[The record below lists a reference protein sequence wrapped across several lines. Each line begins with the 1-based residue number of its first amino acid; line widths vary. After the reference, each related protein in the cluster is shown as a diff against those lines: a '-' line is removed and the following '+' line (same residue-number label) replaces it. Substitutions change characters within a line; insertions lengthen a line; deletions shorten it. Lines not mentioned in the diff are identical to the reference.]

1 MKGSGKILIL
11 IAVLTLSML
20 FYVHLQIASV
30 LVSIDIHKSSRAL
43 AAKQELLRKFQFKVD
58 QLRAPRLLEA
68 KMKRHD
74 MELTIPNRVQVVEVP
89 PVPSLAIPSAPAQKV
104 SRTLSAEVSS
114 FLGRWIQTAQ
124 AKTDLSS

>member
-11 IAVLTLSML
+11 IAVVASAML
-20 FYVHLQIASV
+20 FYVHLQVASV
-30 LVSIDIHKSSRAL
+30 LVSFDIQKSSRAV
-43 AAKQELLRKFQFKVD
+43 AEKQELLRRFQYKVD
-58 QLRAPRLLEA
+58 QLRAPRLLEE

-74 MELTIPNRVQVVEVP
+74 MGLALPNKIQVYEVP
-89 PVPSLAIPSAPAQKV
+89 PVPELMIPVAHEQKAPQTF
-104 SRTLSAEVSS
+104 SSEVSN

>member
-11 IAVLTLSML
+11 IAALTCAML
-20 FYVHLQIASV
+20 FYVHLQVASV
-30 LVSIDIHKSSRAL
+30 LVSFDIHKSSRA
-43 AAKQELLRKFQFKVD
+43 AAEKQELLHRFRYKVD
-58 QLRAPRLLEA
+58 QLRAPRLLEE

-74 MELTIPNRVQVVEVP
+74 MGLALPGKIQVVEVP
-89 PVPSLAIPSAPAQKV
+89 MMPDLVILSEHQQKAT
-104 SRTLSAEVSS
+104 RTFSAEVSS

>member
-11 IAVLTLSML
+11 IALLACPLL
-20 FYVHLQIASV
+20 FYVHLQVASV
-30 LVSIDIHKSSRAL
+30 LVSFDIHRSSRHVAE
-43 AAKQELLRKFQFKVD
+43 KQELLRRFQYKVD
-58 QLRAPRLLEA
+58 QLRAPRLLEE

-74 MELTIPNRVQVVEVP
+74 MGLALPDKVQVVEVP
-89 PVPSLAIPSAPAQKV
+89 PVPEVLMPISQNQKV
-104 SRTLSAEVSS
+104 VRTFSSEVSS

>member
-11 IAVLTLSML
+11 IAVVASAML
-20 FYVHLQIASV
+20 FYVHLQVASV
-30 LVSIDIHKSSRAL
+30 LVSFDIQKSSRAV
-43 AAKQELLRKFQFKVD
+43 AEKQELLRRFQYKVD
-58 QLRAPRLLEA
+58 QLRAPRLLEE

-74 MELTIPNRVQVVEVP
+74 MGLALPNKIQVVEVP
-89 PVPSLAIPSAPAQKV
+89 PVPELAIPVSQEQKAT
-104 SRTLSAEVSS
+104 RTLSSEVSS

>member
-1 MKGSGKILIL
+1 MKGSGKILVL
-11 IAVLTLSML
+11 IAVLTCAML
-20 FYVHLQIASV
+20 FYVHLQVGCV
-30 LVSIDIHKSSRAL
+30 LVSFDIHKRSNAL
-43 AAKQELLRKFQFKVD
+43 AEKQEMLRKFQFKVD

-74 MELTIPNRVQVVEVP
+74 MGLAIPNKIQVVEVP
-89 PVPSLAIPSAPAQKV
+89 PVSELVIPAASGSKV
-104 SRTLSAEVSS
+104 ARTFSSKVTS

>member
-11 IAVLTLSML
+11 IAVFACAML
-20 FYVHLQIASV
+20 FYVHLQVASV
-30 LVSIDIHKSSRAL
+30 LISFDIHKSSRA
-43 AAKQELLRKFQFKVD
+43 AAGKQELLHRFQYKID
-58 QLRAPRLLEA
+58 QLRAPRLLEE

-74 MELTIPNRVQVVEVP
+74 MGLALPGKIQVVEVP
-89 PVPSLAIPSAPAQKV
+89 GMPNLAILPAQRQKAP
-104 SRTLSAEVSS
+104 RTFSAEVSN

>member
-11 IAVLTLSML
+11 IAAVTCAML
-20 FYVHLQIASV
+20 FYVHLQVASV
-30 LVSIDIHKSSRAL
+30 LVSFDIHKNSRAV
-43 AAKQELLRKFQFKVD
+43 AEKQELLHRFQFKVD

-74 MELTIPNRVQVVEVP
+74 MGLALPNRIQVVEVP
-89 PVPSLAIPSAPAQKV
+89 PVPELLIPAAQEKKAA
-104 SRTLSAEVSS
+104 RTFSSEVSS

>member
-11 IAVLTLSML
+11 IAILACAML
-20 FYVHLQIASV
+20 FYVHLQISSV
-30 LVSIDIHKSSRAL
+30 IVSFGIHKSSRNVAE
-43 AAKQELLRKFQFKVD
+43 KQELLRRFQYKVD

-68 KMKRHD
+68 RMKRHE
-74 MELTIPNRVQVVEVP
+74 MGLALPNKVQVVEVP
-89 PVPSLAIPSAPAQKV
+89 SAPEIAIPMAQSQKV
-104 SRTLSAEVSS
+104 VRTFSSEVSS

>member
-11 IAVLTLSML
+11 IAIVTCALL
-20 FYVHLQIASV
+20 FFVHLQVASL
-30 LVSIDIHKSSRAL
+30 LVSFDIHKSSRAL
-43 AAKQELLRKFQFKVD
+43 AEKQELLRRFQFKVD
-58 QLRAPRLLEA
+58 QLRAPRLLEE

-74 MELTIPNRVQVVEVP
+74 MGLTLPNKVQVVEVP
-89 PVPSLAIPSAPAQKV
+89 PVSELVIPVASEQKV
-104 SRTLSAEVSS
+104 TRTFSSEVTS

>member
-11 IAVLTLSML
+11 IAILTCAML
-20 FYVHLQIASV
+20 FYVHLQVASV
-30 LVSIDIHKSSRAL
+30 LVSFDIHRSSRAL
-43 AAKQELLRKFQFKVD
+43 DEKQELLRKFQYKVD
-58 QLRAPRLLEA
+58 QLRAPRLLEE

-74 MELTIPNRVQVVEVP
+74 MGLAIPNRIQVVEVP
-89 PVPSLAIPSAPAQKV
+89 PVSELVIPKASERKV
-104 SRTLSAEVSS
+104 ARTLSSEVTS

>member
-1 MKGSGKILIL
+1 MKGSGKILVL
-11 IAVLTLSML
+11 IGIVTCSML

-30 LVSIDIHKSSRAL
+30 LVSLEIHKSSRAL
-43 AAKQELLRKFQFKVD
+43 AEKQELVRRFQFKVD

-74 MELTIPNRVQVVEVP
+74 MGLALPNKIQVVEVP
-89 PVPSLAIPSAPAQKV
+89 PVQQFVIPVASEQKV
-104 SRTLSAEVSS
+104 TRTFSSEVSN

-124 AKTDLSS
+124 AKTDLAS

>member
-1 MKGSGKILIL
+1 MKGSGKVLIL
-11 IAVLTLSML
+11 IATLTCSML
-20 FYVHLQIASV
+20 LFVHLQIASV
-30 LVSIDIHKSSRAL
+30 LVSLDIHKNSRAV
-43 AAKQELLRKFQFKVD
+43 AEKQELLRRFQYKVD

-74 MELTIPNRVQVVEVP
+74 MGLALPNKIQVVEIP
-89 PVPSLAIPSAPAQKV
+89 PVPELAIPASQEHKAT
-104 SRTLSAEVSS
+104 RTLSSEVSS

>member
-1 MKGSGKILIL
+1 MKGSGKILIGITFL
-11 IAVLTLSML
+11 MGLTL

-30 LVSIDIHKSSRAL
+30 LISFDIHKSSRAV
-43 AAKQELLRKFQFKVD
+43 AEKQEILRRFQYKVE

-68 KMKRHD
+68 TMKKH
-74 MELTIPNRVQVVEVP
+74 ELGLALPNKIQVVEVP
-89 PVPSLAIPSAPAQKV
+89 SVAELARVTSPAQES
-104 SRTLSAEVSS
+104 SRSLSSTVAS